1 MLMKRIYCVIGL
13 LAVFG
18 SAGAQQ
24 VQAVSRVDLNR
35 YTGTW
40 FEIARLP
47 NKFQTQCVANVSAEY
62 VQRADGQLDVINR
75 CLKADG
81 MTEAA
86 VGRAR
91 IADTLSNAKLKVRFA
106 PAWLSWL
113 PSVWADYWVI
123 DLASDYTTAA
133 IGEASHQYLWILA
146 RNRSLPEAQYQ
157 EIIQRLAKQGYDT
170 AALVKTRQQP

>member
-1 MLMKRIYCVIGL
+1 MLMKRIYCALAL
-13 LAVFG
+13 LAVLG
-18 SAGAQQ
+18 TAGAQQ
-24 VQAVSRVDLNR
+24 VQAVPSVDLSR
-35 YTGTW
+35 YRGTW

-47 NKFQTQCVANVSAEY
+47 NKFQAQCVANVSAEY
-62 VQRADGQLDVINR
+62 VPRADGQLDVINR
-75 CLKADG
+75 CLKTDG
-81 MTEAA
+81 TTEAA

-123 DLASDYTTAA
+123 DLAADYTTAA
-133 IGEASHQYLWILA
+133 VGEASHQYLWILA
-146 RNRSLPEAQYQ
+146 RHRSLPDTQYQ
-157 EIIQRLAKQGYDT
+157 EIVQRLAKQGYDT